1 MIDMDEFDDK
11 MSPLQKRVIIDITLN
26 YLHTVQELM
35 IEEALS
41 KSDMAESK
49 TIIQHIRGLK

>member
-49 TIIQHIRGLK
+49 TVIEHIRGLR